1 MSITIKA
8 TVKIEGQAPLQ
19 ALVDDLQELERF
31 DGQTLSFSLNSRGAP
46 APLFSQIVRAR
57 PIHDIVREVLARS
70 NAATSSWYRAPPRG
84 QPFPERV
91 RAGAASLRSQQR
103 ELAIA
108 LMGEGAPR
116 SLTSR
121 ADLHSHYAAEIKQLF
136 GGPIS
141 SKLLKQNAKL

>member
-1 MSITIKA
+1 MTLKIKA
-8 TVKIEGQAPLQ
+8 TVKIEGQGPLE

-31 DGQTLSFSLNSRGAP
+31 DGRTLSFSLNSRGAP

-70 NAATSSWYRAPPRG
+70 DAVRSSWYRSPPRG

-91 RAGAASLRSQQR
+91 RAGTASIREQQR
-103 ELAIA
+103 ELALA
-108 LMGEGAPR
+108 LLREGAPHA
-116 SLTSR
+116 LTSR
-121 ADLHSHYAAEIKQLF
+121 TALHSHYAAEIKQRF

-141 SKLLKQNAKL
+141 SKLLK

>member
-8 TVKIEGQAPLQ
+8 TVDIAGQQHLR

-31 DGQTLSFSLNSRGAP
+31 DGCTLSFSLHSQGAG

-57 PIHDIVREVLARS
+57 PIHDIVREVLVRS
-70 NAATSSWYRAPPRG
+70 DAATSSWYRSPPRG

-91 RAGAASLRSQQR
+91 RAGTASLRSQQR
-103 ELAIA
+103 ELALA
-108 LMGEGAPR
+108 LLREGAPH

-121 ADLHSHYAAEIKQLF
+121 SALHSHYAEEIKQRF

-141 SKLLKQNAKL
+141 SKLLK